1 MKMRAAKKV
10 SYDSGPNM
18 TPLVDVVMV
27 ILIFLMMVGQFG
39 NPEHYLMSNVPLLSD
54 SAPTQGRA
62 DLENIKTTIEI
73 AVRSQ
78 PGGGFSANVLGRPSV
93 AGQTLDELLRTILEG
108 LKNSPQPALVE
119 NIQVIIAPQ
128 QNVQWMHLVKV
139 YDSTLLA
146 FKRTYETE
154 LKELAKQGKGAKVTF
169 RQLGVS

>member
-1 MKMRAAKKV
+1 MKMKSAQKV

-54 SAPTQGRA
+54 TGATQNEKTLT
-62 DLENIKTTIEI
+62 DIKTTIEI
-73 AVRSQ
+73 SVDSLPA
-78 PGGGFSANVLGRPSV
+78 GGFSAKIIGRPA
-93 AGQTLDELLRTILEG
+93 AGQSLDEALRMMLEG
-108 LKNSPQPALVE
+108 LKRSPQPALVD

-128 QNVQWMHLVKV
+128 QNVRWAHLVKV

-146 FKRTYETE
+146 FKRTYENE
-154 LKELAKQGKGAKVTF
+154 LKELAKQGKGAKITF
-169 RQLGVS
+169 RQLQVR